1 MITIGVDPHKR
12 VNEAFAIDEHGLEI
26 SRWRGVNDA
35 GGWVAVEGWA
45 SQLGTERQ
53 FGIEGAGGLGRG
65 LAQHLV
71 SDQQLVYEVNPRWT
85 AMVRVRARRTDKSDR
100 LDARAVALFVR
111 QEAPDLP
118 KVGCE
123 DETVALD
130 VLTSE
135 RDSAVGEA
143 TRLRN
148 QIHALLQQLD
158 PHYGDL
164 VPSMKTPSGV
174 ERLKAF
180 EVAVDVGAAQQARAG
195 SVRRLALRLELALS
209 QARELGEQIKDLA
222 AVHFTPLTE
231 ICGVS
236 FLTAGALAGILGP
249 GQRFSTDA
257 ELAKFAGVAPIE
269 ASSAERVRHRL
280 NRGGNRRLNAILYR
294 IVLTQS
300 RHSIQARAYL
310 DRRMSEGRTRKEAV
324 RALKR
329 YVVRAIFRLWT
340 QCVGHAPGRPTPR
353 SSCA

>member
-26 SRWRGVNDA
+26 GRWRGQNDA
-35 GGWVAVEGWA
+35 GGWEELRGWA
-45 SQLGTERQ
+45 SLLRTERQ
-53 FGIEGAGGLGRG
+53 FGVEGAGSLGRG
-65 LAQHLV
+65 LAQRLLAQ
-71 SDQQLVYEVNPRWT
+71 DELVYEVNPRWT
-85 AMVRVRARRTDKSDR
+85 AMVRVRARRNDKSDR

-118 KVGCE
+118 KVGRE

-130 VLTSE
+130 VLTCEREAVVSE
-135 RDSAVGEA
+135 T
-143 TRLRN
+143 TRLQN
-148 QIHALLQQLD
+148 QLHALLQQLD
-158 PHYGDL
+158 PHYRDL
-164 VPSMKTPSGV
+164 VPSMKTPSGI

-180 EVAVDVGAAQQARAG
+180 EVAADASTAQRARAG
-195 SVRRLALRLELALS
+195 SVRRLASRLGLALAQTKDLS
-209 QARELGEQIKDLA
+209 EQIKALA
-222 AVHFTPLTE
+222 AVRFTPLTQ

-249 GQRFSTDA
+249 GRRFATDA

-294 IVLTQS
+294 IVLTQAH
-300 RHSIQARAYL
+300 HSVQARAYL
-310 DRRMSEGRTRKEAV
+310 DRRMSEGRTRKEAY

-329 YVVRAIFRLWT
+329 YVVRAIFRIWI
-340 QCVGHAPGRPTPR
+340 QCVGPIDGDQAPR

>member
-12 VNEAFAIDEHGLEI
+12 VNEALAIDEHGLEVG
-26 SRWRGVNDA
+26 RWRGANDA
-35 GGWVAVEGWA
+35 GGWEEVGNWA
-45 SQLGTERQ
+45 SALGGQRQ

-65 LAQHLV
+65 LAQYLLTR
-71 SDQQLVYEVNPRWT
+71 DELVYEVNPRWT
-85 AMVRVRARRTDKSDR
+85 AMVRVRARRSDKSDR

-118 KVGCE
+118 KVGPE

-135 RDSAVGEA
+135 REAAVSEA
-143 TRLRN
+143 IRLQN
-148 QIHALLQQLD
+148 QLHALLQQLD
-158 PHYGDL
+158 PHYRNI
-164 VPSMKTPSGV
+164 VPSMKTPAGI

-180 EVAVDVGAAQQARAG
+180 EVAADASAAQRARVG
-195 SVRRLALRLELALS
+195 SVRRLASRLELAVAQIEELS
-209 QARELGEQIKDLA
+209 KQIRALA
-222 AVHFTPLTE
+222 ALHFTALTQ
-231 ICGVS
+231 ICGIS

-249 GQRFSTDA
+249 GQRFGTDA
-257 ELAKFAGVAPIE
+257 EMAKFAGAAPIE

-294 IVLTQS
+294 IVLTQA
-300 RHSIQARAYL
+300 RHSVQARAYL
-310 DRRMSEGRTRKEAV
+310 DRRMSEGRTRKEAY

-329 YVVRAIFRLWT
+329 YVVRAIFRIWI
-340 QCVGHAPGRPTPR
+340 QCVGPIDGGPAPR

>member
-1 MITIGVDPHKR
+1 MITVGVDPHKR

-26 SRWRGVNDA
+26 SRWRGANDA
-35 GGWVAVEGWA
+35 RGWVEVRGWA
-45 SQLGTERQ
+45 SQLGAECQ
-53 FGIEGAGGLGRG
+53 FGIEGAGSLGRG

-71 SDQQLVYEVNPRWT
+71 SDHELVYEVNPRWT
-85 AMVRVRARRTDKSDR
+85 AMVRVRARRSDKSDR

-118 KVGCE
+118 KVGRE

-135 RDSAVGEA
+135 RDSAIAEA

-158 PHYGDL
+158 PHYRDL

-174 ERLKAF
+174 KRLKAF
-180 EVAVDVGAAQQARAG
+180 EVAADEGAAQRARAG

-209 QARELGEQIKDLA
+209 QAKELGEQIRALG
-222 AVHFTPLTE
+222 AVRFTPLTE
-231 ICGVS
+231 ICGVN

-249 GQRFSTDA
+249 GQRFTTDA
-257 ELAKFAGVAPIE
+257 QLAKFAGVAPIE

-294 IVLTQS
+294 IVLTQAH
-300 RHSIQARAYL
+300 HSSEARAYL
-310 DRRMSEGRTRKEAV
+310 DRRISEGRTRKEAF

-329 YVVRAIFRLWT
+329 YVIRAIFRIWV
-340 QCVGHAPGRPTPR
+340 QCVGRMPEGRAPR
-353 SSCA
+353 SICV